1 MKLLSLKLLHYRRF
15 RQEEIIFKDDF
26 SLIFWKNGAGKSSV
40 LDAIWYALFGPSSK
54 DFVRVNRDYLRS
66 YFLREREPSK
76 VELTFQYGMDTY
88 RIIRIIDAGT
98 KKFASEF
105 IVENKDTLFWPAW
118 IEIIG
123 WDEITSYI
131 EELIWVNKETFL
143 RSVFAR
149 QKDLEVLSGWL
160 SERKELINK
169 VLWLD
174 RIEDIIEELKKSEKE
189 QKLLLEMYKKKVWDF
204 DEWDLKTKKETLQIQ
219 IKELQETYKILEEKK
234 KELLQEYEK
243 IKLSFDEQS
252 HKKNLFTQIHQDISV
267 KNEQLKNWEKN
278 ILAKTQELSD
288 IEKKEKYLEEN
299 KTILWEKQKYDII
312 ILEQETLKNQYK
324 IKKDLEN
331 DFVKI
336 SKEIENIQEKT
347 KQYSLEN
354 IQNEIK
360 KLENNLETFQQN
372 LNKNIALKASL
383 EAELSQMKKSWEEV
397 GKELK
402 TLQDLWQDASC
413 PTCKRPLKEDFPNL
427 IALFEKDLWEKREI
441 YKQKYSALTIII
453 WEIPVCEKSLFDA
466 KSELMK
472 LQNKEKE
479 ILLFQNQIQN
489 YKTQEKEL
497 SNKLSSLQ
505 EVNYKEENHQKIKQ
519 EFENINLKFQE
530 YNKVLWQVLKKSDI
544 ILFLQD
550 AEKHKQNLQW
560 ELQNFQWELQK
571 IEFSQEK
578 YDQIKQEFENRNE
591 KIHTLNN
598 EFSQVEKAKLTL
610 EFEMKVIFKQEQ
622 DFLEDKKQIDVY
634 VEAVSQSMYKKQIL
648 SDYILYLLAHLKP
661 RVEDLA
667 SEYFSL
673 ITDWKYTSLTL
684 DEDYNILIDEKNL
697 DLYSG
702 WERDL
707 ANLCFRLSLGQNL
720 TSNKWNPI
728 NFLVLDEVLAS
739 QDKER
744 QQNILIYLKKLEN
757 KFSQIILISHLE
769 EIKDLAT
776 NLIEIKA
783 KNREESEVNYY

>member
-105 IVENKDTLFWPAW
+105 IVENKDTLFGPAW
-118 IEIIG
+118 VEIIG

-149 QKDLEVLSGWL
+149 QKDLEVLSWWL

-174 RIEDIIEELKKSEKE
+174 RIEHIIEDLKKEEKE
-189 QKLLLEMYKKKVWDF
+189 KKLLLEMYKKKVWDF
-204 DEWDLKTKKETLQIQ
+204 DEGDLKEKKETLQIQ
-219 IKELQETYKILEEKK
+219 IKESQEKYKILEEKK

-252 HKKNLFTQIHQDISV
+252 RRKNIFTQIHQDISI
-267 KNEQLKNWEKN
+267 KNEQLKNLEKN
-278 ILAKTQELSD
+278 ISEKKEELSD

-299 KTILWEKQKYDII
+299 KNILWEKQKYDTI
-312 ILEQETLKNQYK
+312 ILEQETLKNQHK

-331 DFVKI
+331 DLGKI

-354 IQNEIK
+354 IQKEI
-360 KLENNLETFQQN
+360 NNLEKNLENFQQDV
-372 LNKNIALKASL
+372 NKNIALKASL
-383 EAELSQMKKSWEEV
+383 DAELSQMKKAWEEV

-402 TLQDLWQDASC
+402 ILQDLWQDSSC

-427 IALFEKDLWEKREI
+427 IALFEKDLGEKREI
-441 YKQKYSALTIII
+441 YKQKFSALTNVM
-453 WEIPVCEKSLFDA
+453 WEIPVCEKKLSDA
-466 KSELMK
+466 KSELIK

-489 YKTQEKEL
+489 YKTQEAEISK
-497 SNKLSSLQ
+497 KLSSLQ

-519 EFENINLKFQE
+519 EFENINIKFQE
-530 YNKVLWQVLKKSDI
+530 YNKVLWQVLKKSEI
-544 ILFLQD
+544 ILFLEEASKNKENFQTIL
-550 AEKHKQNLQW
+550 QNLQS
-560 ELQNFQWELQK
+560 EIQK
-571 IEFSQEK
+571 IEFSPENYEK
-578 YDQIKQEFENRNE
+578 AKQEFENGND

-598 EFSQVEKAKLTL
+598 EFSQAEKIKLTL
-610 EFEMKVIFKQEQ
+610 EFDMKVIIKQEQ
-622 DFLEDKKQIDVY
+622 DFLEDKKQIEVY
-634 VEAVSQSMYKKQIL
+634 VESVSQSIFKKQIL
-648 SDYILYLLAHLKP
+648 SDYILYLLEHLKP

-673 ITDWKYTSLTL
+673 ITDGKYTSLSL

-707 ANLCFRLSLGQNL
+707 ANLCFRLSLWQNL

-744 QQNILIYLKKLEN
+744 QQNILIHLKKLEN